1 MRFNWVS
8 IYQQLTSSS
17 IIIGSLVVMG
27 EEASGRVNGTGDPF
41 SKNVGRSSKNGF
53 LMSFGA
59 ETHSSSNSYDDRKT
73 PDSYV

>member
-1 MRFNWVS
+1 
-8 IYQQLTSSS
+8 
-17 IIIGSLVVMG
+17 MG